1 MYQVKEVR
9 YFENSRGMVGHN
21 ANIYKDGER
30 VASSSH
36 DGDCVVY
43 SIRFEKKE
51 EEKQFIEWAK
61 SAVVGTQWEE
71 FLNEDE
77 SYTLQL
83 GAEVL
88 FDEHDSKVM
97 G

>member
-1 MYQVKEVR
+1 MYEVKAVR

-21 ANIYKDGER
+21 ASIYKGTEK
-30 VASSSH
+30 VADSSH

-51 EEKQFIEWAK
+51 EEKNFIEWAK
-61 SAVVGTQWEE
+61 LAVIGTQWEE
-71 FLNEDE
+71 FLNGDE

-88 FDEHDSKVM
+88 FDEHDSKLTA
-97 G
+97 